1 MLSVLHRLL
10 CTCSVTTFLCC
21 GVQLYYTGHGFSFD
35 IVKGVTIYT
44 SHVRFEIILSGL
56 ALKDVRVISPYS
68 HSYFF
73 QTFFYFSNALRYPLY
88 MPKSNVLSRGMK
100 VFFSLLL
107 AFFTSGCTIFPFV
120 PLKRLSL
127 GSWFCRTLLFFGIAR
142 IISTHSLLIHKIFNN
157 H

>member
-1 MLSVLHRLL
+1 MFDLRLSLV
-10 CTCSVTTFLCC
+10 VW
-21 GVQLYYTGHGFSFD
+21 YM
-35 IVKGVTIYT
+35 
-44 SHVRFEIILSGL
+44 
-56 ALKDVRVISPYS
+56 KDVKDNLSLLS
-68 HSYFF
+68 FSYFF
-73 QTFFYFSNALRYPLY
+73 SNIFFYFPNALRYPLY

-142 IISTHSLLIHKIFNN
+142 IISTHSLSHKKFLYFETKFIIIGTNPN
-157 H
+157 KLNL

>member
-1 MLSVLHRLL
+1 MA
-10 CTCSVTTFLCC
+10 
-21 GVQLYYTGHGFSFD
+21 FSFD
-35 IVKGVTIYT
+35 IVKGVTIYS

-142 IISTHSLLIHKIFNN
+142 IISTHSLYKTFNYNIFSSNN
-157 H
+157 FDNATKNEIFIY

>member
-1 MLSVLHRLL
+1 M
-10 CTCSVTTFLCC
+10 
-21 GVQLYYTGHGFSFD
+21 
-35 IVKGVTIYT
+35 KGVTIYS

-56 ALKDVRVISPYS
+56 VHEGCKGNLTLLSFL
-68 HSYFF
+68 FF
-73 QTFFYFSNALRYPLY
+73 SNIFFYFSNALRYPLY
-88 MPKSNVLSRGMK
+88 MPKSNVLSGGMK

-142 IISTHSLLIHKIFNN
+142 IISTHSPLHKKFLYFETKLFITGTNPNTKPDSITYHPLYICFF
-157 H
+157 